1 MAIKLLL
8 IISVFTVCKYGLSKP
23 SEEAS
28 IRLNI
33 NLNTD
38 QGVDDGTVHKSVLL
52 HKTQGGGGPPPP
64 KPGHGRA
71 LKGCTVFGQAGD
83 GTTRGSCRENFK
95 CYADGSCKPTQGTD
109 EQLCTVLGSNGD
121 GINRGSCDEGRI
133 CFRDGSC
140 KLPGAAARSGGE
152 GDGEVDN

>member
-38 QGVDDGTVHKSVLL
+38 QGVDDGTVHKSLLL
-52 HKTQGGGGPPPP
+52 HKTQGGGGPPPSKPEGPP

-71 LKGCTVFGQAGD
+71 LKGKNLQNVYLHLQYEISIVFVLVPNFLTVW
-83 GTTRGSCRENFK
+83 
-95 CYADGSCKPTQGTD
+95 
-109 EQLCTVLGSNGD
+109 
-121 GINRGSCDEGRI
+121 
-133 CFRDGSC
+133 CF
-140 KLPGAAARSGGE
+140 
-152 GDGEVDN
+152 